1 MKRVLFIITWLFV
14 GLILQAN
21 PDINKLINNT
31 GNAKDYPGKSELII
45 FDTTM
50 VDVQETGLSFVHIH
64 KLIKVLNTKG
74 CKNNAVIKFG
84 YDPLSAYVEIR
95 NVVIYRKSGEVDSL
109 DMTTV
114 LDYPAPARAIYWGAR
129 EKMIEVGRLEPG
141 DAIDVILFRKGYTYA
156 LLKDESDDERYIPP
170 MRGHYYDI
178 IEFWSNEPVLEKVYQ
193 VQIPTD
199 KLLQYEVY
207 NGALKSSVKYNSE
220 EEKNIYTFSKTDYT
234 QPKREPGMVASSDE
248 FTKLL
253 LSTSPDWQA
262 KSLWF
267 YGVNEDYGSFETTD
281 EISKKVDEILLDAKD
296 EMDSVALLTHWCADN
311 IRYSG
316 ISMGEGEGYT
326 LHTGDMTFT
335 DRCGV
340 CKDKASILIT
350 MLRAAGFES
359 YAAMTMAGSR
369 IDYIPAD
376 QFNHSVTIV
385 KLSDGEYHILD
396 PTWVPFVRELWSSLE
411 QQQNYLMGVPE
422 GADLSI
428 TPISDPINHY
438 LRIKGTSTLDENGTV
453 SGQFTL
459 EAEGQSDASIRRMF
473 TSGYVTTWKRNLERE
488 LIQVHPRATV
498 KEMSFGSPYDYLS
511 GPINISISYEIP
523 DYAIV
528 TENEIIFTPV
538 VVSNIFKRAMSHLY
552 TNTEIEE
559 RKYNFR
565 DRCSRFVQLEE
576 TVTLPD
582 NVEIA
587 YLPSTPLMRGSGA
600 SFKGGFFIVDNTIKV
615 TENIK
620 FFKRIYE
627 PEDWASFREAT
638 MSQNKIATEP
648 VILKREI
655 NPISIETE

>member
-1 MKRVLFIITWLFV
+1 MNRLILIFLWLFV
-14 GLILQAN
+14 SQAIFAN
-21 PDINKLINNT
+21 PDIQKLIK
-31 GNAKDYPGKSELII
+31 NAGESKDYPGKSELII
-45 FDTTM
+45 FDSTL
-50 VDVQETGLSFVHIH
+50 VDVQETGLSYVHIH
-64 KLIKVLNTKG
+64 KLIKVLNTQG
-74 CKNNAVIKFG
+74 CKDNAVIKFG

-95 NVVIYRKSGEVDSL
+95 DVVIYRMSGEVESL

-141 DAIDVILFRKGYTYA
+141 DAIDVVLFRKGYTYA
-156 LLKDESDDERYIPP
+156 LLQDESDDERYIPP

-178 IEFWSNEPVLEKVYQ
+178 VEFWSRNPVKEKVFQ
-193 VQIPTD
+193 VTIPSD
-199 KLLQYEVY
+199 KNLQYQVY
-207 NGALKSSVKYNSE
+207 NGSLNSA
-220 EEKNIYTFSKTDYT
+220 KRYCPQSDINIFTFAKKDFS
-234 QPKREPGMVASSDE
+234 QPKREPGQVASADV
-248 FTKLL
+248 FPKLL
-253 LSTSPDWQA
+253 MSTSPDWEA

-281 EISKKVDEILLDAKD
+281 EISAKVNEILEGASD
-296 EMDSVALLTHWCADN
+296 EMDSVARLTHWCADN

-359 YAAMTMAGSR
+359 YPAMTMAGSR
-369 IDYIPAD
+369 IDDLPAD

-385 KLSDGEYHILD
+385 KLADEKYHILD

-422 GADLSI
+422 GADLMI

-438 LRIKGTSTLDENGTV
+438 FRIIGESEIKEDGTLVGRFN
-453 SGQFTL
+453 L
-459 EAEGQSDASIRRMF
+459 EAEGQSDASVRRMF
-473 TSGYVTTWKRNLERE
+473 TGRYVTTWKRNLESE
-488 LIQVHPRATV
+488 LLRVHPRAVVT
-498 KEMSFGSPYDYLS
+498 EMEFGNPVDYMS
-511 GPINISISYEIP
+511 GPIQITMKYEIP

-528 TENEIIFTPV
+528 TENEIIFTPL
-538 VVSNIFKRAMSHLY
+538 VVSNIFKGAMSHLY
-552 TNTEIEE
+552 ANTSLEE

-576 TVTLPD
+576 MVTLPE
-582 NVEIA
+582 NVEIT
-587 YLPSTPLMRGSGA
+587 YLPSTSLMQGSGA
-600 SFKGGFFIVDNTIKV
+600 SFKGGFFVVDNTIRV
-615 TENIK
+615 TQNIK

-627 PEDWASFREAT
+627 PEDWNSYREAV
-638 MSQNKIATEP
+638 MAQNKIASEP
-648 VILKREI
+648 VILKRE
-655 NPISIETE
+655 NFSIKTDNQ

>member
-1 MKRVLFIITWLFV
+1 MKRVLFIFTWLFV
-14 GLILQAN
+14 SLAMYAN
-21 PDINKLINNT
+21 PDIQRLIDNT

-45 FDTTM
+45 FDTTI
-50 VDVQETGLSFVHIH
+50 VNVQETGLSFVHIH
-64 KLIKVLNTKG
+64 KLIKVLNTKA

-95 NVVIYRKSGEVDSL
+95 NVVIYRISGEIDSL
-109 DMTTV
+109 DMSTV

-156 LLKDESDDERYIPP
+156 LLKDDSDDERYIPP

-178 IEFWSNEPVLEKVYQ
+178 IEFWSKEPVLEKVYQ
-193 VQIPTD
+193 VQLPAD
-199 KLLQYEVY
+199 KILQYEIY
-207 NGALKSSVKYNSE
+207 NGALKSSVKYNGKE
-220 EEKNIYTFSKTDYT
+220 QKNIYTFSKNDFS

-248 FTKLL
+248 FPKLL
-253 LSTSPDWQA
+253 LSTSPDWYA

-267 YGVNEDYGSFETTD
+267 YGVNEDYGSFETT
-281 EISKKVDEILLDAKD
+281 EAISKKVNEILVDAKN
-296 EMDSVALLTHWCADN
+296 EMDSVARLTHWCADN

-326 LHTGDMTFT
+326 LHTGDMTLT

-411 QQQNYLMGVPE
+411 QQQNYLMGLPE
-422 GADLSI
+422 GADLAI

-438 LRIKGTSTLDENGTV
+438 LKIKGESNLDEDGNLVGH
-453 SGQFTL
+453 FTL

-473 TSGYVTTWKRNLERE
+473 TSGYVTSWKHNLESE
-488 LIQVHPRATV
+488 LLKVHPRAYV
-498 KEMSFGSPYDYLS
+498 KEMAFGSPYDYMS
-511 GPINISISYEIP
+511 GPIKITITYEIP

-528 TENEIIFTPV
+528 TDNEIIFTPV
-538 VVSNIFKRAMSHLY
+538 LVSNIFKRAMSHLY
-552 TNTEIEE
+552 ANTDVKE

-582 NVEIA
+582 NVEIS
-587 YLPSTPLMRGSGA
+587 YLPSTALLNGPGT
-600 SFKGGFFIVDNTIKV
+600 SFQGGFFVVDNTIRV
-615 TENIK
+615 TENMK
-620 FFKRIYE
+620 FHKRIYE
-627 PEDWASFREAT
+627 PEAWRSYREAVL
-638 MSQNKIATEP
+638 SQNKIASEP
-648 VILKREI
+648 VILEREI
-655 NPISIETE
+655 NPFIKETE